1 MNGVYIRNLSE
12 EDFYKYAEPYFNDL
26 SAGVDKKALA
36 RALQPRIETLAQIP
50 EQIAFVKE
58 VPDYSTE
65 LYVNKKMKTDVEVA
79 KKALP
84 LIKDVLAKQNE
95 WNNDALFT
103 SLKALAE
110 ANEMKNGQILYP
122 ARIAFSGLE
131 TTPGGATELAVVL
144 GKEECLRRIDAA
156 IKKLV

>member
-12 EDFYKYAEPYFNDL
+12 EDFYKRALPYFNDL
-26 SAGVDKKALA
+26 PEGTDTYALA
-36 RALQPRIETLAQIP
+36 RALQPRIETLVQIAD
-50 EQIAFVKE
+50 QIAFVKE
-58 VPDYSTE
+58 VPDYSEE
-65 LYVNKKMKTDVEVA
+65 LYINKKMKTDIEVA

-84 LIKDVLAKQNE
+84 LIKEVLLAQTE
-95 WNNDALFT
+95 WTNDALFA

-144 GKEECLRRIDAA
+144 GKDECLKRIDAA
-156 IKKLV
+156 IKKLG